1 MGFETGMKEW
11 KNYLKIGGYL
21 AVSEIS
27 WTANSRPNEV
37 EEHWNN
43 EYPQID
49 TVSNKIRILEENGY
63 SPVAHFIL
71 PQYCWTDN
79 YYKPIEK
86 RFSTFLEKYKNSE
99 LAKKIVDLEKE
110 EIKIYEKYKDYY
122 SYGFYIA
129 NLIEKRS

>member
-1 MGFETGMKEW
+1 MEKLFKT
-11 KNYLKIGGYL
+11 GGYL

-27 WTANSRPNEV
+27 WTTNSRPNEV

-79 YYKPIEK
+79 YYKPIEN

-129 NLIEKRS
+129 KKIH

>member
-1 MGFETGMKEW
+1 M
-11 KNYLKIGGYL
+11 

-27 WTANSRPNEV
+27 WITNSRPKEV
-37 EEHWNN
+37 EEHWNI

-71 PQYCWTDN
+71 PQYCWVDN

-86 RFSTFLEKYKNSE
+86 RFSTFLEKFKNSE
-99 LAKKIVDLEKE
+99 LAKNIVDLEKE
-110 EIKIYEKYKDYY
+110 EIKIYKKYKDYF

-129 NLIEKRS
+129 KKI